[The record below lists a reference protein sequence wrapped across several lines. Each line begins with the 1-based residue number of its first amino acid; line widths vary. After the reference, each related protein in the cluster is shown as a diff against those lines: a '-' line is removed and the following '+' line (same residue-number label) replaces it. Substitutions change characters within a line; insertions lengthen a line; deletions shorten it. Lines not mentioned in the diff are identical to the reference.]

1 MDNRNNDRDR
11 FEKSGDPDLHSEPI
25 KAEACQ
31 SAVVLGIIGAV
42 VGLFLIPFIG
52 VTFALAG
59 LYVNSAEAKYYK
71 TGFGLK
77 VNIISIII
85 SAVSWIIAVIF
96 RQVT

>member
-1 MDNRNNDRDR
+1 MDSKNSNRDF
-11 FEKSGDPDLHSEPI
+11 FEKSENTDSHSEPI

-31 SAVVLGIIGAV
+31 SAVVLGIIGIVA
-42 VGLFLIPFIG
+42 GSFIPFIG
-52 VTFALAG
+52 ITFAVAG
-59 LYVNSAEAKYYK
+59 LYVNSAESRYYK

-85 SAVSWIIAVIF
+85 SVVSWTIALIF